1 MEKETPEL
9 PSEKS
14 PRINDFS
21 GNFRDILRD
30 SMLAHT
36 LILLIISMYVILEV
50 RHPED
55 ATLGI
60 SFMIV
65 FGIALVIIG
74 IWLVSCLRASYKKMI
89 PRVEF
94 KRLCMVFHLGIFET
108 LLVGS
113 IVYTAHSIVGA
124 LAH

>member
-1 MEKETPEL
+1 
-9 PSEKS
+9 
-14 PRINDFS
+14 
-21 GNFRDILRD
+21 
-30 SMLAHT
+30 MLAHT

-74 IWLVSCLRASYKKMI
+74 IWLVSCLRASYKND
-89 PRVEF
+89 PRALSSSDF
-94 KRLCMVFHLGIFET
+94 AWFSFRHFET

>member
-1 MEKETPEL
+1 
-9 PSEKS
+9 
-14 PRINDFS
+14 
-21 GNFRDILRD
+21 
-30 SMLAHT
+30 MLAHT

-74 IWLVSCLRASYKKMI
+74 IWLVSCLRASYKND

-94 KRLCMVFHLGIFET
+94 KRLCMVFHLGI
-108 LLVGS
+108 LRPCS
-113 IVYTAHSIVGA
+113 
-124 LAH
+124 

>member
-1 MEKETPEL
+1 
-9 PSEKS
+9 
-14 PRINDFS
+14 
-21 GNFRDILRD
+21 
-30 SMLAHT
+30 MLAHT

-89 PRVEF
+89 P
-94 KRLCMVFHLGIFET
+94 
-108 LLVGS
+108 
-113 IVYTAHSIVGA
+113 A
-124 LAH
+124 LSSSDFAWFFI